1 MDMDNCI
8 DTGLDLD
15 LPVRTAVWT
24 AGAFPNKPPADVALC
39 QARKPP
45 MSDRYKVDRFR
56 KVQITASIHPA
67 PQPPP
72 PPTLLYC
79 IQYLRY
85 LSCDFHNLLN
95 LHIHLELATRT
106 RK

>member
-56 KVQITASIHPA
+56 KVQITVLHQSICT
-67 PQPPP
+67 
-72 PPTLLYC
+72 PTPHRHLLYC
-79 IQYLRY
+79 AVY
-85 LSCDFHNLLN
+85 STS
-95 LHIHLELATRT
+95 ATCHVIFT
-106 RK
+106 IY